1 VRRSISELC
10 VDDHQGDRATIE
22 AWLHNKTVANFAAW
36 IASVEHVARI
46 ALDER
51 GPQGFALLN
60 RSGTVALLY
69 VTPAARFH
77 GVSKA
82 LLASV
87 EHAAAELG
95 LDELS
100 LVSTSTAA
108 ALLHALR
115 LRGSGRTAPRFRCY
129 GVASDGE
136 ENPPVLV
143 DGHDQRESETR
154 SHCFHLPPPHA
165 GEGIHG

>member
-1 VRRSISELC
+1 MSGLVVRPATAADAPAACAIVRQSISELC
-10 VDDHQGDRATIE
+10 VDDHRGDRATIE
-22 AWLHNKTVANFAAW
+22 AWLHNKTVANFVAW

-46 ALDER
+46 ALDES

-69 VTPAARFH
+69 VTPAARFR

-100 LVSTSTAA
+100 LVSTSTA
-108 ALLHALR
+108 LR
-115 LRGSGRTAPRFRCY
+115 FYTSCGY
-129 GVASDGE
+129 VA
-136 ENPPVLV
+136 
-143 DGHDQRESETR
+143 
-154 SHCFHLPPPHA
+154 A
-165 GEGIHG
+165 GEPRSGFGVSASYPMAKRIRPS